1 MHNKP
6 FKWISGMALVQIEV
20 SASPSLQLLPMHPL
34 AGLMHA
40 QEHDGSRSSVVYV
53 GNTAKYFTLRCAVWH
68 LLHSQRLK
76 CAACRLLHGVG

>member
-20 SASPSLQLLPMHPL
+20 SANPSLQLLPITHWQNRCMHKST
-34 AGLMHA
+34 
-40 QEHDGSRSSVVYV
+40 DGSRSLVVYV
-53 GNTAKYFTLRCAVWH
+53 GNTTKYFTLKCAVWH

-76 CAACRLLHGVG
+76 CAVCRLLLGVG